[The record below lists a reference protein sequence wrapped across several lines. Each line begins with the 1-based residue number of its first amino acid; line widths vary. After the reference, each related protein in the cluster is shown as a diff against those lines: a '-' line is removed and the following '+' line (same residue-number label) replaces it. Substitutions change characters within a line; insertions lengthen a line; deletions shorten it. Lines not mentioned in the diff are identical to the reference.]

1 MEVEE
6 EVEEQI
12 QPLEDNGSSNFGSSN
27 DKEEMNFVDEQE
39 RETEEFVATLE
50 ESENANSLPS
60 ACDDNSINYTQNLE
74 VSQVVGEQSN
84 DEDDTNAK
92 LEDLGV
98 VDDPDGT
105 SLDAENISE
114 DELPA
119 PVKPKVQDAEEVSDE
134 ELPGPKV
141 EMPEDTEV
149 VSDDELPALKKRK
162 HDDYDPNDPTDD
174 SGEKRL
180 KTEDEK
186 PKYSSPELERL
197 WKAVNV
203 DKEDFNAW
211 TYLLQYV
218 DSESDVE
225 AAREAYDA
233 FLGRYSYCYGY
244 WRKYADYE
252 KKKGSLELCDQ
263 VSYHLSFMEFSSK
276 FKLLILPPTLSSW
289 HSSLF
294 FHRFK
299 NLFAYSTYSQ

>member
-1 MEVEE
+1 M
-6 EVEEQI
+6 
-12 QPLEDNGSSNFGSSN
+12 
-27 DKEEMNFVDEQE
+27 EQE
-39 RETEEFVATLE
+39 SEAFHADSMA

-60 ACDDNSINYTQNLE
+60 ACDDHSFNFLMDNNSIEMQP
-74 VSQVVGEQSN
+74 N
-84 DEDDTNAK
+84 DKTDDTLAQKEYLNH
-92 LEDLGV
+92 E
-98 VDDPDGT
+98 DPDAT

-149 VSDDELPALKKRK
+149 VSEDELPVLKKRK

-186 PKYSSPELERL
+186 PKYASPDLEKY
-197 WKAVNV
+197 WKAVNA

-218 DSESDVE
+218 DGESDVDS
-225 AAREAYDA
+225 AREAYDA

-263 VSYHLSFMEFSSK
+263 VS
-276 FKLLILPPTLSSW
+276 
-289 HSSLF
+289 
-294 FHRFK
+294 
-299 NLFAYSTYSQ
+299 

>member
-27 DKEEMNFVDEQE
+27 EKEERNSVDGQE
-39 RETEEFVATLE
+39 REPEEFHATLE

-60 ACDDNSINYTQNLE
+60 ACDDNSRNFMQHERECHVEE
-74 VSQVVGEQSN
+74 VQSN
-84 DEDDTNAK
+84 DGDADYNTNAQREDLESCV
-92 LEDLGV
+92 LEDL
-98 VDDPDGT
+98 DGT

-197 WKAVNV
+197 WKAVNA

-218 DSESDVE
+218 DSESDVD

-276 FKLLILPPTLSSW
+276 FKLLILPPTLSS
-289 HSSLF
+289 
-294 FHRFK
+294 
-299 NLFAYSTYSQ
+299 